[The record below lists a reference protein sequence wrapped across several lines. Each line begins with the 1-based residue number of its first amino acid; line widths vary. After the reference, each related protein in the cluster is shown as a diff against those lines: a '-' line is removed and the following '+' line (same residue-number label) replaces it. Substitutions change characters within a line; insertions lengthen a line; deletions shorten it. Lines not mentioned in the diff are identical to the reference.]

1 MYYLSTRQ
9 VGKVSPMRQT
19 RRRRDRHGRGSRGP
33 LFVPGIPARANWRE
47 SFDQIVALQ
56 VGEITAR
63 HPELARIEIGI
74 DEVPTSNPA
83 SWEHHSVVLCR
94 AFPENRLA
102 RLAPRLVLYRLPIQ
116 ARAGRVS
123 VRQMG
128 SPLHALVRGLL
139 VENLS
144 ALSGLSME
152 EIHGGPI
159 EDI

>member
-1 MYYLSTRQ
+1 MYYLSTRR

-33 LFVPGIPARANWRE
+33 LFVPGIPAR
-47 SFDQIVALQ
+47 LQ

-83 SWEHHSVVLCR
+83 SWEPHSVVLCR
-94 AFPENRLA
+94 TFPENRLA

-144 ALSGLSME
+144 VLSGLSME